1 MVWQLGK
8 FLVDTDANEY
18 DKDMFEVGI
27 IGKERPLQISICDFP
42 DSETVEI
49 TVTNTFIHAAEPLAK
64 IVLSYE
70 DIRFPAGA
78 CMAE

>member
-8 FLVDTDANEY
+8 FLVDTETNED
-18 DKDMFEVGI
+18 DKDLFEVSI
-27 IGKERPLQISICDFP
+27 IGRERPLQVTIWDFP

-49 TVTNTFIHAAEPLAK
+49 TVNNTFIHHEQPLGK
-64 IVLSYE
+64 IVLSYD
-70 DIRFPAGA
+70 DIRNPPGA